1 MDNQTDH
8 SPVHAHTRIV
18 DQHQLL
24 WAIGLS
30 SGMMVLEIAGGIWT
44 QSLALLSDAFH
55 MFTHIFALGVSLL
68 AVRLTVKP
76 ATFEKTFGYYRAET
90 LAAVINGTFLIFVTI
105 FIIYEAIKRFVIIQD
120 IAEIQMLIIASAGLV
135 VNLIT
140 AGLLMRA
147 DRENL
152 NIRSAFLHMIGDAAS
167 SIAIIIGGG
176 IIYFTHWYYLDPL
189 MSIIIALVIVY
200 WAFSLLRDAIHV
212 LMQGSPKHLNAFDI
226 DQFLRLKFSDIR
238 GIHDIHVWELAQR
251 MYIFSAHIVIN
262 DRMLST
268 AEQMGE
274 RMSEMLQTK
283 FAITHTNFQFETGNS
298 EDCHCHF
305 QAV

>member
-1 MDNQTDH
+1 MTNQYNH
-8 SPVHAHTRIV
+8 EHENVLIRRV
-18 DQHQLL
+18 NQRQLL

-30 SGMMVLEIAGGIWT
+30 IGMMIFEIAGGMWT

-55 MFTHIFALGVSLL
+55 MFTHIFALGVSLI
-68 AVRLTVKP
+68 AVRLTEKP
-76 ATFEKTFGYYRAET
+76 ATFEKTFGYHRAET

-105 FIIYEAIKRFVIIQD
+105 FIIYEAVKRFIIVHD
-120 IAEIQMLIIASAGLV
+120 IAEIRMVIIASTGLV

-140 AGLLMRA
+140 AGILMRA

-152 NIRSAFLHMIGDAAS
+152 NIRGAFLHMIGDTAS

-176 IIYFTHWYYLDPL
+176 IIYFTHWYYLDPI

-200 WAFSLLRDAIHV
+200 WAFGLLRDAMHV
-212 LMQGSPKHLNAFDI
+212 LMQGSPKHLNVPDI
-226 DQFLRLKFSDIR
+226 DQCLRVKFLDIR

-268 AEQMGE
+268 AEKMGE
-274 RMSEMLQTK
+274 RMSEMLQEK
-283 FAITHTNFQFETGNS
+283 FDITHTNFQFETGNS
-298 EDCHCHF
+298 EICHCHF
-305 QAV
+305 QTM